1 VGATLET
8 ALNALRDAISVARA
22 WRSRCLALEKTV
34 KRALR
39 YLEKG
44 DAGTARKILL
54 EALSEKVVEG
64 E

>member
-1 VGATLET
+1 VSSLEAAVS
-8 ALNALRDAISVARA
+8 ALKDAVEVAKA

-54 EALSEKVVEG
+54 MALSEKG
-64 E
+64 GGA